1 MTAGSAAYD
10 PSQAHQSA
18 RDNPALN
25 PQAFQR
31 GIAQAPAAART
42 GMTVAG
48 TYVKTGVL
56 LVLLIAAGVFGWS
69 QVDIRTING
78 QEVAIQPTWT
88 WLAVL
93 LTFVF
98 GFAGIFAYRQ
108 IPFLSIGYALSEGAL
123 LGIAAH
129 AFDLEWDGIVL
140 QAIVATVAVFAA
152 TLLLYSTGVI
162 KVTSKLAMGVA
173 IAMGGLLLLWTT
185 TWILSLFGVDF
196 AFWSEPTPLGI
207 GLSVL
212 IVILAALNLPLDFA
226 FIERSAAAG
235 APKFMEWYGAYGLML
250 SIIWMYVSILR
261 LLALLRSRQ

>member
-1 MTAGSAAYD
+1 MTAGAAAYD
-10 PSQAHQSA
+10 PLQAPQRGS
-18 RDNPALN
+18 DNPALN

-31 GIAQAPAAART
+31 GMAAAPAAERA

-48 TYVKTGVL
+48 TYVKTGFL
-56 LVLLIAAGVFGWS
+56 LVLLIGAGAFGWS
-69 QVDIRTING
+69 QVEIATING
-78 QEVAIQPTWT
+78 HEVAIQPTWT
-88 WLAVL
+88 WLAVV
-93 LTFVF
+93 LTLVF
-98 GFAGIFAYRQ
+98 GFGGIFAYRQ
-108 IPFLSIGYALSEGAL
+108 IPLLAIGYALSEGAL

-140 QAIVATVAVFAA
+140 QAIVATIAVFTA
-152 TLLLYSTGVI
+152 TLLLYATGVI

-173 IAMGGLLLLWTT
+173 IAMGGLLVLWTT

-196 AFWSEPTPLGI
+196 AFWSEPSPWGI

-235 APKFMEWYGAYGLML
+235 APKFMEWYGAFGLML
-250 SIIWMYVSILR
+250 SIIWMYVAILR
-261 LLALLRSRQ
+261 LLALLRASQ